1 MDFNKRN
8 DQRYLYAK
16 VDRPL
21 AFSHEL
27 DVVQRRFS
35 TTKTP
40 YDRAIGSQWTPG
52 HLVNKPPSARENIT
66 KNRALAEAAKS
77 RAVEREL

>member
-8 DQRYLYAK
+8 DQRYLYAN
-16 VDRPL
+16 VDRPT
-21 AFSHEL
+21 AFAHEL

-35 TTKTP
+35 TEKTP

-52 HLVNKPPSARENIT
+52 HLVNKPPSARENVT
-66 KNRALAEAAKS
+66 KNRVLAEAAKS
-77 RAVEREL
+77 RAVQREM